1 MSADVELMP
10 LPEPSLI
17 QSEAEFVYGY
27 DREDMEAYASAC
39 VAHATAAKYA
49 EREALRAEVR
59 RLQAL
64 TRWQP
69 IETAPRD
76 GSGFLGYVRKDWIEG
91 FYWTGA
97 EWAYLS
103 DSDLI
108 PTGRKQPTNWM
119 PLPVSA

>member
-1 MSADVELMP
+1 MSDLVERLEFTAKDADLHGYHVIAGLLREAAARLR
-10 LPEPSLI
+10 
-17 QSEAEFVYGY
+17 EAEV
-27 DREDMEAYASAC
+27 
-39 VAHATAAKYA
+39 
-49 EREALRAEVR
+49 LRA
-59 RLQAL
+59 QAL
-64 TRWQP
+64 TQWQP

-108 PTGRKQPTNWM
+108 PTGRKQPTHWM
-119 PLPVSA
+119 PLPAPPVIT